1 MTEQNIPPTDEQQDV
16 TGIPETDDETEF
28 QDDPDLAPSAV
39 EEGTLETPTSS
50 DVGKQT
56 LTKKDLGYDVTKE
69 GVPPDEEAMVTPQHP
84 DDPSADEETERNPGM
99 AGSESQAE

>member
-1 MTEQNIPPTDEQQDV
+1 MTEQNIPPADEEMSDV

-28 QDDPDLAPSAV
+28 QDDPDLAPENA
-39 EEGTLETPTSS
+39 ENAHPTSS

-56 LTKKDLGYDVTKE
+56 LTKRDLGYDVTKE
-69 GVPPDEEAMVTPQHP
+69 GVPPDEAAMKTPQHP

-99 AGSESQAE
+99 AGSESKGE

>member
-1 MTEQNIPPTDEQQDV
+1 MTEDQDR
-16 TGIPETDDETEF
+16 TGNVDDIDDDLKPEATEGE
-28 QDDPDLAPSAV
+28 A
-39 EEGTLETPTSS
+39 EGENTHPTSS

-56 LTKKDLGYDVTKE
+56 LTKADLGYDVTKE

-99 AGSESQAE
+99 AGSESR